1 MGGEA
6 MYNAP
11 NQFAQNAAANNAGGN
26 AAQNGNQQQ
35 NLSG

>member
-1 MGGEA
+1 MGVKA
-6 MYNAP
+6 MFNAQ

-35 NLSG
+35 DPFG